1 MHDNYFERYTNGEEE
16 AVWAELLALGPK
28 VRDTP
33 YLPQAMAVCREMTR
47 RSRLNLRL
55 LINRLSEL
63 DHQFWCYML
72 QTSPHLAR
80 LRKDDFAQWEP
91 CIWIQPKPGVSDI
104 LDKAEKN
111 GITLPLA
118 LRDWMEEIGLVS
130 LSGSHPALC
139 PFYSSWEHPNL
150 YPDPFEVSASIELMA
165 ESISGLPSTQRAGKT
180 ISSDDI
186 YKSEMGIESHEA
198 RGYWIMYPDASI
210 DVELK
215 GVWFPTT
222 FVGYVRKSFQWGGFP
237 GWERYPNRPEKEL
250 ALLREGLL
258 PI

>member
-118 LRDWMEEIGLVS
+118 LRVWMEEIGLVS

-150 YPDPFEVSASIELMA
+150 NFSI
-165 ESISGLPSTQRAGKT
+165 GLRYHPNDGRPEITLLRCNGQHGIYNGSQSFT
-180 ISSDDI
+180 SDHPHFDCHHL
-186 YKSEMGIESHEA
+186 G
-198 RGYWIMYPDASI
+198 
-210 DVELK
+210 
-215 GVWFPTT
+215 GVKPPPL
-222 FVGYVRKSFQWGGFP
+222 GGGFS
-237 GWERYPNRPEKEL
+237 
-250 ALLREGLL
+250 
-258 PI
+258 